1 MLSPSFLIL
10 FKDMT
15 SAQPFDRTHGR
26 LRIVSAGALNQYQ
39 VFVDGAEVNGP
50 FGGDVLNSMARG
62 EWTKYGFVQARFNEY
77 ADRLPPGL
85 TVDKFFFL
93 MRDFGSVPDSIP
105 PPVPPQSPPSA
116 TA

>member
-1 MLSPSFLIL
+1 
-10 FKDMT
+10 MT
-15 SAQPFDRTHGR
+15 TVQPFDRTQGR
-26 LRIVSAGALNQYQ
+26 VRIVSAGALNQYQ
-39 VFVDGAEVNGP
+39 VFVDGAEINGS

-62 EWTKYGFVQARFNEY
+62 EWAKYGFVQARFNEY

-85 TVDKFFFL
+85 TVDTFFFL
-93 MRDFGSVPDSIP
+93 MRDFGPVPDPMP

>member
-1 MLSPSFLIL
+1 
-10 FKDMT
+10 MT
-15 SAQPFDRTHGR
+15 TVQPFDRTHGR

-93 MRDFGSVPDSIP
+93 MRDFGPVPDPMP